1 LEKRFFFEKKKQ
13 KTFIYKGFAALTLLV
28 SLCVLGLLDTQLTDP
43 PMPPKKSAKP
53 VVEPPVDVPVKE
65 VLPPAAVHHDAHA
78 VVPPVVENLLAP
90 EFFATE
96 AQSIS
101 LVQGMISIAFSSARY
116 DYSEHPS
123 VLKKVVVS
131 RVVMSP
137 IGAQSLAVRLFAF
150 LDQKGLGP
158 APKDPK
164 QRQ

>member
-1 LEKRFFFEKKKQ
+1 
-13 KTFIYKGFAALTLLV
+13 
-28 SLCVLGLLDTQLTDP
+28 
-43 PMPPKKSAKP
+43 MPPKKPAK
-53 VVEPPVDVPVKE
+53 EPAKVDVPEPAK
-65 VLPPAAVHHDAHA
+65 PAAPEPAK
-78 VVPPVVENLLAP
+78 VVAREPAKEEPAKEQPAKEAAPHPEVAILSPPIVENLLAP

-116 DYSEHPS
+116 DYSQTPS

-137 IGAQSLAVRLFAF
+137 VGAQSLAVRLFAF
-150 LDQKGLGP
+150 LDQKGFGA

>member
-1 LEKRFFFEKKKQ
+1 
-13 KTFIYKGFAALTLLV
+13 
-28 SLCVLGLLDTQLTDP
+28 
-43 PMPPKKSAKP
+43 MPPKKKSKETVAAI
-53 VVEPPVDVPVKE
+53 EPAPEPVKE
-65 VLPPAAVHHDAHA
+65 APPPAPAHPEA
-78 VVPPVVENLLAP
+78 HPLVPPIVENLLAP

-116 DYSEHPS
+116 DYSQNPS

-137 IGAQSLAVRLFAF
+137 VGAQSLAVRLFAF

>member
-1 LEKRFFFEKKKQ
+1 
-13 KTFIYKGFAALTLLV
+13 
-28 SLCVLGLLDTQLTDP
+28 
-43 PMPPKKSAKP
+43 
-53 VVEPPVDVPVKE
+53 
-65 VLPPAAVHHDAHA
+65 
-78 VVPPVVENLLAP
+78 VVENLLAP